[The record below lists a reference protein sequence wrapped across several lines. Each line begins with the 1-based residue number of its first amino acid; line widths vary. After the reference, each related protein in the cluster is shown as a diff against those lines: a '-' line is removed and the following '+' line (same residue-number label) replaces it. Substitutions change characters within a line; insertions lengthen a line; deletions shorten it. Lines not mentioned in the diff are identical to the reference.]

1 MVDARTAE
9 LRASEAKILA
19 SQRLEAWKEAVER
32 VIHEIKNPLTPVGLA
47 AETLKTAWARDP
59 KRFASVFPSAIDM
72 ILGAVSDLKQLIG
85 EFSRFSRLP
94 AMRLE
99 RLDPNSLVLDALAP
113 YTRTPPEELRVKVQL
128 AADAPEVDADADQIK
143 RVLLNV
149 INNALEAM
157 GETGGAL
164 RLFTQREQGGVT
176 IRIEDDGP
184 GVEDVERI
192 FEPHYT
198 TKVKGTGLGLAIAKQ
213 IVEEHGGTIR
223 AESRPGHGT
232 SVRIYL
238 PCAPPPP
245 QQPPGGLGGAP
256 HPPEQGKPTRGL

>member
-1 MVDARTAE
+1 
-9 LRASEAKILA
+9 
-19 SQRLEAWKEAVER
+19 
-32 VIHEIKNPLTPVGLA
+32 
-47 AETLKTAWARDP
+47 
-59 KRFASVFPSAIDM
+59 M

-99 RLDPNSLVLDALAP
+99 RLDPNALVLDALAP

-128 AADAPEVDADADQIK
+128 AADAPEVEADADQIK

-164 RLFTQREQGGVT
+164 RLITLSEQGGVT
-176 IRIEDDGP
+176 IRVEDDGP

-223 AESRPGHGT
+223 AESKPGHGT
-232 SVRIYL
+232 SVRIHL
-238 PCAPPPP
+238 PGAPPVPR
-245 QQPPGGLGGAP
+245 QPTG
-256 HPPEQGKPTRGL
+256 